1 MRLRGRCDTIRV
13 GVVGCGLFA
22 TPNSLKSHKRQKEL
36 SPVVQ
41 HSCHNAKVV
50 HAFEA
55 NTPFEKLP
63 GTQINVPRLNL
74 HKRPRHR
81 THASFHAVS
90 TWVINFSLSTRNFP
104 VYAIID
110 RNAAACSSEPFGG
123 LRPFAV
129 ITANN
134 RPAAVSAA

>member
-1 MRLRGRCDTIRV
+1 MRGRMIEDKTIGQSHRRFSKLHPHRQDTNDETRAIRQTPAILTSGSKQFRLDRVEVLLGSARTMRLRARCDTIRV

-36 SPVVQ
+36 SPLGQ

-63 GTQINVPRLNL
+63 GTQITYR
-74 HKRPRHR
+74 
-81 THASFHAVS
+81 
-90 TWVINFSLSTRNFP
+90 
-104 VYAIID
+104 
-110 RNAAACSSEPFGG
+110 G
-123 LRPFAV
+123 
-129 ITANN
+129 
-134 RPAAVSAA
+134 